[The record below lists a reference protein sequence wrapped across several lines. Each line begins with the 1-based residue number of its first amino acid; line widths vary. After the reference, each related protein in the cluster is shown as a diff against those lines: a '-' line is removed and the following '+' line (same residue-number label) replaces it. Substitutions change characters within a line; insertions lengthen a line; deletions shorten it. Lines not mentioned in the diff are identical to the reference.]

1 MWETGRGGG
10 GVSMHMYDTSVYA
23 RVCVCARMHMRSCV
37 SALVCL
43 RIFQVR
49 SLRFLLQSHLRSNN
63 SRHAHG
69 KSSVN
74 GRAKGRVLTY
84 NAYVAENEGHL
95 SKGNE
100 CECFF
105 KQKGQEP

>member
-1 MWETGRGGG
+1 
-10 GVSMHMYDTSVYA
+10 MHMYDTSVYA
-23 RVCVCARMHMRSCV
+23 RVCVCVCVCARMHVRSCV

-43 RIFQVR
+43 RILQVR
-49 SLRFLLQSHLRSNN
+49 SLRFLLQCHHRSNR

-69 KSSVN
+69 KSFVN
-74 GRAKGRVLTY
+74 GRAKGRDLTY